1 MFAVTP
7 SWLEFFTS
15 HEVSRTLL
23 PLFGS
28 STSLQPNSVF
38 FSYRSSTSLPPPTN
52 SDFLSHYS
60 STSTSSSPRNRVVRS
75 PPRIS
80 HPRPGKQCTT
90 LLRCSRTG
98 RAGERR
104 PDPHAASPTRVAR
117 ATPPPRPQAH
127 GRGRGGPRLRLP
139 RWTKTHARA
148 RPSALHSAHTA
159 GATALASKAQTRGA
173 PTRTPPTTGERAGGA
188 SSLIPTRAGR

>member
-1 MFAVTP
+1 VAASTTLAGTP
-7 SWLEFFTS
+7 SSNCSLLTRCSGPVWLCTAY
-15 HEVSRTLL
+15 
-23 PLFGS
+23 
-28 STSLQPNSVF
+28 LQ
-38 FSYRSSTSLPPPTN
+38 RGQ
-52 SDFLSHYS
+52 
-60 STSTSSSPRNRVVRS
+60 S

-173 PTRTPPTTGERAGGA
+173 PTRTPTTTGERAGGA